1 MSKVLEPSLVFL
13 LLTLSLYSLEAS
25 TQESLSYPINGPR
38 VDEVL
43 FVYHATPEAAV
54 SALRKGDIDVLSD
67 IVRPTDVRVLS
78 GDPDL
83 NITFTPQTHYCYV
96 AFNTRN
102 PPLNDLHVRKA
113 VAHLIPRQEIANRLF
128 EGITVAPILYET
140 SPVFGKW
147 HNPEVQVYPYNPSR
161 AQEILASANYSLVEG
176 KLTAPDGSMLRRIS
190 FISPTQE
197 EAPTSYE
204 IAKLVVE
211 EMKRLGF
218 DVYQEGVSFDSM
230 LTRVMTERRF
240 DIYFLCVSNLGRYPR
255 WLYDYYHSS
264 LDVPDGENTVGV
276 RDPELDRLLYSFR
289 FESETEDEAQATV
302 WAAQMIIGDLA
313 ARIPVYSRYQIE
325 AYRKGWEGLIQHRGV
340 GYFTSGAFWTYLN
353 LHRSGTEGGGTVKI
367 DLGGRVRTLNPLYGT
382 GAYEQKII
390 SLIYDSIL
398 SADPETGD
406 PLPYLAESW
415 QIQPVDLGG
424 SKGQRI
430 TFNLVHNATWQD
442 GEELTSRD
450 VKFSIDY
457 YKENKVPIFLP
468 ALERVINVSAPDPY
482 TVEFL
487 MNGTSLFNLIDVG
500 GPYIIP
506 EHIWKDVGDWRTFQ
520 PDREPHP
527 WKPGMTRMVGSGPFI
542 LSEQKPGEYWRL
554 TANPIYFKRLRLV
567 RPEAGMRG
575 EEPAGLSPSM
585 QATVAIVVIVSVSGL
600 LLARRR
606 MKRVRSG

>member
-1 MSKVLEPSLVFL
+1 M
-13 LLTLSLYSLEAS
+13 
-25 TQESLSYPINGPR
+25 SYPINGPR

-67 IVRPTDVRVLS
+67 IIRPTDVRALS
-78 GDPDL
+78 GDQDL
-83 NITFTPQTHYCYV
+83 NITFTPQNHYCYV

-102 PPLNDLHVRKA
+102 PPLNDLQLRRA

-147 HNPEVQVYPYNPSR
+147 HNPAVQVYPYNPSR
-161 AQEILASANYSLVEG
+161 AQEILTSAGYSRVEG
-176 KLTAPDGSMLRRIS
+176 GLATPDGRMLRTIT

-218 DVYQEGVSFDSM
+218 EVYQEGVAFDSM

-240 DIYFLCVSNLGRYPR
+240 DMYFLCVSNLGRYPR

-264 LDVPDGENTVGV
+264 LDIPDGENTVGV
-276 RDPELDRLLYSFR
+276 RDPELDRLLYKFR
-289 FESETEDEAQATV
+289 FESETEDEAQATI
-302 WAAQMIIGDLA
+302 WAAQRLIADLA

-340 GYFTSGAFWTYLN
+340 GYFTSGAFWTYLS

-367 DLGGRVRTLNPLYGT
+367 DVGGRVRTLNPLYGT

-390 SLIYDSIL
+390 SLIYDSL
-398 SADPETGD
+398 LAADPETGD

-430 TFNLVHNATWQD
+430 RFNLVRNATWQD
-442 GEELTSRD
+442 GEELTSSD

-457 YKENKVPIFLP
+457 YKTNKVPIFLP

-487 MNGTSLFNLIDVG
+487 MNGTSLFNLIDAG
-500 GPYIIP
+500 GTYIIP

-527 WKPGMTRMVGSGPFI
+527 WRPGMTRMVGSGPFI

-554 TANPIYFKRLRLV
+554 TANPNYFKRLQLV
-567 RPEAGMRG
+567 RPEATQTGR
-575 EEPAGLSPSM
+575 EPAGLTPSL
-585 QATVAIVVIVSVSGL
+585 QATVALAVIVSISGL
-600 LLARRR
+600 LLARRWR
-606 MKRVRSG
+606 AGRPQSS